1 MEASRLRLRGYKRA
15 LAAANLPF
23 DPDLLHHGDWQP
35 PSGYL
40 GARALVALPAPPTAI
55 FSANDMMAVG
65 CYDALRELGLRIPQ
79 DVAVM
84 GYDDRE
90 IAQHMHPPLST
101 VVLPH
106 YAMGTTATELLFE
119 LVEHST
125 IRPRHVKVN
134 CPVVSRQSV

>member
-1 MEASRLRLRGYKRA
+1 
-15 LAAANLPF
+15 
-23 DPDLLHHGDWQP
+23 
-35 PSGYL
+35 
-40 GARALVALPAPPTAI
+40 
-55 FSANDMMAVG
+55 MMAVG

-90 IAQHMHPPLST
+90 IARHMHPSLST

-106 YAMGTTATELLFE
+106 YAMGTAATELLIE

-125 IRPRHVKVN
+125 IRLRHVKVN